1 MKDKK
6 TDIEIIITCN
16 FDKKELTNDEIR
28 DKLSDSLN
36 MYLDFVE
43 QQEILP
49 DIKEF
54 NVAIRI
60 DD

>member
-6 TDIEIIITCN
+6 TNLEIIITCN
-16 FDKKELTNDEIR
+16 FDKKDLSDEQVR
-28 DKLSDSLN
+28 DKLQESLD

-49 DIKEF
+49 DIQEF

>member
-6 TDIEIIITCN
+6 TDVEIIITCN